1 MKICDEND
9 PARGEQ
15 PQVRKFHLP
24 YEPFRFD
31 KAIAR

>member
-1 MKICDEND
+1 MKICNEND
-9 PARGEQ
+9 PAKGEQ

-24 YEPFRFD
+24 YEPFLLG